1 MILANLTQAFKT
13 QNWFAVATEF
23 LIVILGVVI
32 GFQINAWGQARENRA
47 LAADY
52 VSRLATEIS
61 TEAALW
67 GKAADYF
74 TVARDYGVSALAAYD
89 RPADALDEEFLIAL
103 YQASQVWYVAPN
115 RSTFQE
121 LEATG
126 RIVHIRDT
134 DLRTAIAQHYL
145 RSAQTQ
151 VTLDRTSQ
159 YRRVA
164 RLHLHQDVQ
173 AAIRSACGDRWVT
186 DETNFYYVSLPASC
200 EIALAPDLV
209 REQVAAL
216 HANTDVEQELRFHLS
231 VLDANL
237 GVIANT
243 REVARNTLAR
253 LPEPTP

>member
-1 MILANLTQAFKT
+1 MILSRLSRAIRE
-13 QNWFAVATEF
+13 QNWFAVALEF
-23 LIVILGVVI
+23 VIVVAGVLLA
-32 GFQINAWGQARENRA
+32 FQITAWNEERQNRE

-52 VSRLATEIS
+52 LSRLAADIS
-61 TEAALW
+61 AEAALW
-67 GKAADYF
+67 DKAADYF
-74 TVARDYGVSALAAYD
+74 SVARDYGASALAAYD
-89 RPADALDEEFLIAL
+89 RPVEALDADFLIAL

-121 LEATG
+121 LQATG
-126 RIVHIRDT
+126 RIVHIRDP
-134 DLRTAIAQHYL
+134 DLRTAISQYYL
-145 RSAQTQ
+145 RSGQTQ

-173 AAIRSACGDRWVT
+173 TAIRSACGDRWVI
-186 DETNFYYVSLPASC
+186 DETNFYYVSLPTSC
-200 EIALAPDLV
+200 DIELPQSLV

-216 HANTDVEQELRFHLS
+216 RANADVEQELRFHMS

-243 REVARNTLAR
+243 GQVARNMLER
-253 LPEPTP
+253 LPEPAP

>member
-1 MILANLTQAFKT
+1 MILANLSRAIRE
-13 QNWFAVATEF
+13 QNYYAVVLEF
-23 LIVILGVVI
+23 VIVIAGVVI
-32 GFQINAWGQARENRA
+32 GFQINAWNEARENRA

-52 VSRLATEIS
+52 VSRLAADIS
-61 TEAALW
+61 AEAALW
-67 GKAADYF
+67 DKAADYF

-89 RPADALDEEFLIAL
+89 QPVDTLGADFLIAL

-134 DLRTAIAQHYL
+134 SLRTAISQHYL

-186 DETNFYYVSLPASC
+186 DETNFYYVSLPPTC
-200 EIALAPDLV
+200 DIALAPDLV
-209 REQVAAL
+209 RAQVAAL
-216 HANTDVEQELRFHLS
+216 RANTDVEQELRFHLS

-237 GVIANT
+237 GVIGNT
-243 REVARNTLAR
+243 RDVARNTLEQLSAP
-253 LPEPTP
+253 L